1 MLDGLQKLLA
11 DLWIERELGPR
22 EDVDDMIFSQLVYL
36 FYLMF
41 YLTSARQL
49 MYDNDVIVL

>member
-1 MLDGLQKLLA
+1 VLDGLQKLLA